1 MSYTFADTGDNVYY
15 DVTITNIETIDQNPP
30 SLYFNETRNTPFVY
44 DPESYYLSIIRF
56 TLDTP
61 TLPVF
66 IPVIQPNQGDR
77 DLTIYSVTLSW
88 TNPVAPFQ
96 PFVKQTFIKFIPQI
110 TASSV
115 IVPAP
120 PSQTSDGLQNNET
133 GYYEILNYQYWIQLI
148 NNAFTKCYN
157 DLAVDVA
164 TAGLTL
170 PSPNAPSLSWDTT
183 TDTAILT
190 AENQGYNP
198 TNPTLPVPPAPPAPY
213 NPIEIYM
220 NPALYQLFSSF
231 PVLVKGVVG
240 IPDGKNIQLIM
251 DGFGGANIVQF
262 PPTAPSASQYPALQI
277 VQEYST
283 IALWTPITSIVFTSN
298 TLPVVPANISSP
310 LLFLNGAVYNN
321 GGNNSNISQIIT
333 DFVSDTGIYKPNI
346 VYTPSAQ
353 YRLINLVGNTPIYNL
368 DLNVYWKSR
377 TGKLFPFKLSSGS
390 TATIKM
396 LFTRKGTG
404 GSTS

>member
-1 MSYTFADTGDNVYY
+1 MSFTFQDTADNVYY
-15 DVTITNIETIDQNPP
+15 DVTITNLETINRNPP

-66 IPVIQPNQGDR
+66 IPVIQPNQGNR

-96 PFVKQTFIKFIPQI
+96 QFNQQTFVNFIPQI
-110 TASSV
+110 EDV
-115 IVPAP
+115 VVPAP
-120 PSQTSDGLQNNET
+120 PSQTTDGLQNNQT
-133 GYYEILNYQYWIQLI
+133 GYYEILNYQYWILLL
-148 NNAFTKCYN
+148 NNTFTACFN
-157 DLAVDVA
+157 ALNAQVVG
-164 TAGLTL
+164 AGLVL
-170 PSPNAPSLSWDTT
+170 PSANAPTMSWDTVSNC
-183 TDTAILT
+183 AVLT
-190 AENQGYNP
+190 AEQVGYDNS
-198 TNPTLPVPPAPPAPY
+198 LP
-213 NPIEIYM
+213 NTIEIYM
-220 NPALYQLFSSF
+220 NPALYQIFSSF
-231 PVLVKGVVG
+231 TAIIKGSVG
-240 IPDGKNIQLIM
+240 VTNGKNIQIVM
-251 DGFGGANIVQF
+251 DGFGGATVVVF
-262 PPTAPSASQYPALQI
+262 PPTAPPASQYDALQI

-283 IALWTPITSIVFTSN
+283 LALWTPITSIVFTSN

-310 LLFLNGAVYNN
+310 LLFINGEVYNN
-321 GGNNSNISQIIT
+321 GGNNSNISQVVT
-333 DFVSDTGIYKPNI
+333 DFVSDDGIYKPNI

-377 TGKLFPFKLSSGS
+377 TGVLQPFKLSSGS
-390 TATIKM
+390 TATIKL

-404 GSTS
+404 GSSSA

>member
-1 MSYTFADTGDNVYY
+1 MSFTFQDTADNVYY
-15 DVTITNIETIDQNPP
+15 DVTITNLETINRNPP

-66 IPVIQPNQGDR
+66 IPIIQPNQSNR
-77 DLTIYSVTLSW
+77 NLTIYSVTLSW
-88 TNPVAPFQ
+88 TDPISGVTFDE
-96 PFVKQTFIKFIPQI
+96 QTFVQFIPQI
-110 TASSV
+110 ENAV
-115 IVPAP
+115 VPAP
-120 PSQTSDGLQNNET
+120 PSQTTDGLQNNQT

-148 NNAFTKCYN
+148 NNTFTTCFN
-157 DLAVDVA
+157 DLNTQVT

-170 PSPNAPSLSWDTT
+170 PSTHAPTMSWDIPTNS
-183 TDTAILT
+183 AVLT
-190 AENQGYNP
+190 AEQIGYDNS
-198 TNPTLPVPPAPPAPY
+198 LAD
-213 NPIEIYM
+213 PIEIYM
-220 NPALYQLFSSF
+220 NPAMYQIFSSF
-231 PVLVKGVVG
+231 PVLIKGSVG
-240 IPDGKNIQLIM
+240 ITNGKNIQLIM
-251 DGFGGANIVQF
+251 DGFGGANVVVF
-262 PPTAPSASQYPALQI
+262 PPTAPSISQYDALQI

-310 LLFLNGAVYNN
+310 LLFINGEVYNN
-321 GGNNSNISQIIT
+321 GGNNSNISQVVT
-333 DFVSDTGIYKPNI
+333 DFVSDSGIYKPNI

-377 TGKLFPFKLSSGS
+377 TGVLQPFKLSSGS
-390 TATIKM
+390 TATIKL

-404 GSTS
+404 GSSSA

>member
-30 SLYFNETRNTPFVY
+30 SLYFNETRNTPFIY

-66 IPVIQPNQGDR
+66 IPVIQPNQSDR

-96 PFVKQTFIKFIPQI
+96 VFNQQTFIQYAPQLLGQSI
-110 TASSV
+110 

-120 PSQTSDGLQNNET
+120 PSQTDDGLQNNNT
-133 GYYEILNYQYWIQLI
+133 GYYEIINYQYWIQLI
-148 NNAFTKCYN
+148 NNAFTDCYN
-157 DLAVDVA
+157 DLATQVT
-164 TAGLTL
+164 TAGLAL
-170 PSPNAPSLSWDTT
+170 PSTHAPSLAWDTT

-190 AENQGYNP
+190 AEQVGYSP
-198 TNPTLPVPPAPPAPY
+198 TGVAPY

-231 PVLVKGVVG
+231 PVIIKGSVG
-240 IPDGKNIQLIM
+240 IANGKNCQLIM
-251 DGFGGANIVQF
+251 DGFGGANVVKF
-262 PPTAPSASQYPALQI
+262 PPTAPAGSQYDALQI

-321 GGNNSNISQIIT
+321 GGNNANISQIIT
-333 DFVSDTGIYKPNI
+333 DFVSDTGVYKPNI

-396 LFTRKGTG
+396 LFTRKGMG

>member
-1 MSYTFADTGDNVYY
+1 MSFTFQDTADNVYY
-15 DVTITNIETIDQNPP
+15 DVTITNLETINRNPP

-66 IPVIQPNQGDR
+66 IPVIQPNQSNVN
-77 DLTIYSVTLSW
+77 LTIYSVTLSW
-88 TNPVAPFQ
+88 TDPVSLVTFNQ
-96 PFVKQTFIKFIPQI
+96 QTFVEFIPQLQGV
-110 TASSV
+110 V
-115 IVPAP
+115 IPAP
-120 PSQTSDGLQNNET
+120 PSQTTDGLQNNTT
-133 GYYEILNYQYWIQLI
+133 GYYEIINYQYWIELI
-148 NNAFTKCYN
+148 NNTFTTCFT
-157 DLAVDVA
+157 DLNAQVVS
-164 TAGLTL
+164 AGLVL
-170 PSPNAPSLSWDTT
+170 PSTHEPTMSWDTT
-183 TDTAILT
+183 SNSAVLT
-190 AENQGYNP
+190 AEQVGYDN
-198 TNPTLPVPPAPPAPY
+198 TLA
-213 NPIEIYM
+213 NPIGIYM
-220 NPALYQLFSSF
+220 NPAMYQIFSSF
-231 PVLVKGVVG
+231 PVLVLGSVGVTN
-240 IPDGKNIQLIM
+240 GKNIQLIM
-251 DGFGGANIVQF
+251 NGFGGANVVIF
-262 PPTAPSASQYPALQI
+262 PPTAPVIDQYSALQI

-310 LLFLNGAVYNN
+310 LLFINGEVYNN
-321 GGNNSNISQIIT
+321 GGNNSNISQVVT

-377 TGKLFPFKLSSGS
+377 TGVLQPFKLSSGS
-390 TATIKM
+390 TATIKL

-404 GSTS
+404 GSSSA

>member
-1 MSYTFADTGDNVYY
+1 MSFTFQDTADNVYY
-15 DVTITNIETIDQNPP
+15 DVTITNLETINRNPP

-66 IPVIQPNQGDR
+66 IPVIQPNQSNIN
-77 DLTIYSVTLSW
+77 LTIYSVTLSW

-96 PFVKQTFIKFIPQI
+96 TFNQQTFVEFIPQI
-110 TASSV
+110 ENAV
-115 IVPAP
+115 VPAP
-120 PSQTSDGLQNNET
+120 PSQTTDGLQNNTT
-133 GYYEILNYQYWIQLI
+133 GYYEILNYQYWIELI
-148 NNAFTKCYN
+148 NNTFTTCFT
-157 DLAVDVA
+157 DLNAQVVS
-164 TAGLTL
+164 AGLAL
-170 PSPNAPSLSWDTT
+170 PSTHEPSMSWDTT
-183 TDTAILT
+183 SNSAVLT
-190 AENQGYNP
+190 AEQVGYDTSVANS
-198 TNPTLPVPPAPPAPY
+198 
-213 NPIEIYM
+213 IGIYM
-220 NPALYQLFSSF
+220 NPAMYQIFSSF
-231 PVLVKGVVG
+231 PVIIKGAVG
-240 IPDGKNIQLIM
+240 VTNGKNIQLIM
-251 DGFGGANIVQF
+251 NGFGGASVVVF
-262 PPTAPSASQYPALQI
+262 PPTAPTADQYDALQI

-310 LLFLNGAVYNN
+310 LLFINGEVYNN
-321 GGNNSNISQIIT
+321 GGNNSNISQVVT
-333 DFVSDTGIYKPNI
+333 DFVSDNGIYKPNI

-377 TGKLFPFKLSSGS
+377 TGVLQPFKLSSGS
-390 TATIKM
+390 TATIKL

-404 GSTS
+404 GSSSA

>member
-1 MSYTFADTGDNVYY
+1 MSFTFQDTADNVYY
-15 DVTITNIETIDQNPP
+15 DVVITNLETINRNPP

-66 IPVIQPNQGDR
+66 IPVIQPNQGNLN
-77 DLTIYSVTLSW
+77 LTIYSVTLSW

-96 PFVKQTFIKFIPQI
+96 TFNEQTFVEFIPQLEN
-110 TASSV
+110 AV
-115 IVPAP
+115 APAP
-120 PSQTSDGLQNNET
+120 PNQTTDGLQNNQT

-148 NNAFTKCYN
+148 NNTFTTCFN
-157 DLAVDVA
+157 DLNTQVT
-164 TAGLTL
+164 TAGLVL
-170 PSPNAPSLSWDTT
+170 PSTNAPTMSWDIPTNS
-183 TDTAILT
+183 AVLT
-190 AENQGYNP
+190 AEQIGYDNSIAN
-198 TNPTLPVPPAPPAPY
+198 T
-213 NPIEIYM
+213 IEIYM
-220 NPALYQLFSSF
+220 NPAMYQIFSSF
-231 PVLVKGVVG
+231 PVLVKGSVG
-240 IPDGKNIQLIM
+240 ITDGKNIQIIM
-251 DGFGGANIVQF
+251 DGFGGANVIVF
-262 PPTAPSASQYPALQI
+262 PPTAPAISQYDALQI

-310 LLFLNGAVYNN
+310 LLFINGEVYNN
-321 GGNNSNISQIIT
+321 GGNNSNISQVVT

-377 TGKLFPFKLSSGS
+377 TGVLQPFKLSSGS
-390 TATIKM
+390 TATIKL

-404 GSTS
+404 GSSSA

>member
-30 SLYFNETRNTPFVY
+30 SLYFNETRNTPFIY

-66 IPVIQPNQGDR
+66 IPVIQPNQGNR

-88 TNPVAPFQ
+88 TNPVSPFQ
-96 PFVKQTFIKFIPQI
+96 VFNQQTFITFIPQI
-110 TASSV
+110 TSASV

-120 PSQTSDGLQNNET
+120 PSQTADGLQNNET

-148 NNAFTKCYN
+148 NTAFTDCYN
-157 DLAVDVA
+157 DLDLQVT

-183 TDTAILT
+183 TDTAILS
-190 AENQGYNP
+190 AEVVGYAQ
-198 TNPTLPVPPAPPAPY
+198 TGTAPY

-231 PVLVKGVVG
+231 PVLVKGTIG
-240 IPDGKNIQLIM
+240 IANGKNIQLIM

-262 PPTAPSASQYPALQI
+262 PPTALPANQYEALQI

-333 DFVSDTGIYKPNI
+333 DFVSDTGVYKPNI

>member
-1 MSYTFADTGDNVYY
+1 MSFTFQDTADNVYY
-15 DVTITNIETIDQNPP
+15 DVTITNLETINRNPP

-66 IPVIQPNQGDR
+66 IPIIQPNQSNLN
-77 DLTIYSVTLSW
+77 LTIYSVTLSW
-88 TNPVAPFQ
+88 TDPISGVTFNQ
-96 PFVKQTFIKFIPQI
+96 QTFVNFITQI
-110 TASSV
+110 ENAV
-115 IVPAP
+115 VPAP
-120 PSQTSDGLQNNET
+120 PSQTTDGLQNNNT
-133 GYYEILNYQYWIQLI
+133 GYYEILNYQFWIQLI
-148 NNAFTKCYN
+148 NNTFTTCFN
-157 DLAVDVA
+157 DLNTQVVG
-164 TAGLTL
+164 AGLTL
-170 PSPNAPSLSWDTT
+170 PSQNAPSMSWDTT
-183 TDTAILT
+183 TNCAILT
-190 AENQGYNP
+190 ADVLGYDN
-198 TNPTLPVPPAPPAPY
+198 NLAD
-213 NPIEIYM
+213 PIEIYM
-220 NPALYQLFSSF
+220 NPAMYQIFSSF
-231 PVLVKGVVG
+231 PVLIKGAVG
-240 IPDGKNIQLIM
+240 ITNGKNIQLIM
-251 DGFGGANIVQF
+251 DGFGGANIVKF
-262 PPTAPSASQYPALQI
+262 PPTAPSISQYDALQI

-310 LLFLNGAVYNN
+310 LLFINGEVYNN
-321 GGNNSNISQIIT
+321 GGNNSNISQVVT

-377 TGKLFPFKLSSGS
+377 TGVLQPFKLSSGS
-390 TATIKM
+390 TATIKL

-404 GSTS
+404 GSSSA

>member
-1 MSYTFADTGDNVYY
+1 MSFTFQDTADNVYY
-15 DVTITNIETIDQNPP
+15 DVTITNLETINRNPP

-66 IPVIQPNQGDR
+66 IPIIQPNQGNR

-88 TNPVAPFQ
+88 KDPVSLVTFNQ
-96 PFVKQTFIKFIPQI
+96 QKFVEFIQQI
-110 TASSV
+110 EDVVT
-115 IVPAP
+115 PAP
-120 PSQTSDGLQNNET
+120 PSQTTDGLQNNQT
-133 GYYEILNYQYWIQLI
+133 GYYEILNYQYWIELI
-148 NNAFTKCYN
+148 NNTFTDCFN
-157 DLAVDVA
+157 LLNAQVVG
-164 TAGLTL
+164 AGLVL
-170 PSPNAPSLSWDTT
+170 PSQNAPTMAWDTT
-183 TDTAILT
+183 SNCAILT
-190 AENQGYNP
+190 AEQVGYDNSIP
-198 TNPTLPVPPAPPAPY
+198 NT
-213 NPIEIYM
+213 IEIYM
-220 NPALYQLFSSF
+220 NPAMYQIFSSF
-231 PVLVKGVVG
+231 TSIIKGSVG
-240 IPDGKNIQLIM
+240 VTNGKNIQLVM
-251 DGFGGANIVQF
+251 NGFGGANVVKF
-262 PPTAPSASQYPALQI
+262 PPTALPANQYDALQI

-310 LLFLNGAVYNN
+310 LLYINGEVYNN
-321 GGNNSNISQIIT
+321 GGNNSNISQVVT

-377 TGKLFPFKLSSGS
+377 TGVLQPFKLSSGS
-390 TATIKM
+390 TATIKL

-404 GSTS
+404 GSSSA